1 MEIDE
6 SGNRYFISFFVQ
18 TWTRL
23 LLIAVARVYS
33 EPYQRTSDDIKSMIK
48 LAKLNEKNLTELTQ
62 AIYYGVSDSEGS
74 KYKLLELNGHL
85 LTAIEEGQTLQF
97 KGGLNE
103 KVVLCSDTK
112 TFEIKEAGI
121 SNSLLVVPELK
132 HGQATS
138 TSPLKSPKNAANS
151 SLDKSAN
158 TSSDSIEDEDLLVQR
173 HQESREVKEIFHE
186 YFECREVKPKF
197 RKLGDLLQLT
207 RYSGPENE
215 HFIDRSL
222 QFTFKQLLN
231 TTQCSREEFE
241 NGLRVFRALPIDG
254 RIRVL
259 DIEYEYRLL
268 SLMLGIVTEN
278 SWPLDR
284 IDREETLASIS
295 ETIAPPQI
303 VSSLFDIYT
312 APGSSE
318 GPSSSTKTF
327 YVYDNEMVCR
337 TIALNIL
344 QQGTKFHLQDFMDT
358 WQSALPDG
366 MTIDVC
372 EMRGVLETRLNPLLF
387 LFLTFHRRA
396 TYVASEL
403 LTETLQVCRT
413 YVR

>member
-1 MEIDE
+1 
-6 SGNRYFISFFVQ
+6 
-18 TWTRL
+18 
-23 LLIAVARVYS
+23 
-33 EPYQRTSDDIKSMIK
+33 MIK

-62 AIYYGVSDSEGS
+62 AIYYDDSDSDDS
-74 KYKLLELNGHL
+74 NFKLLELNGHL
-85 LTAIEEGQTLQF
+85 LSAIAEGQTLQF

-103 KVVLCSDTK
+103 KVVLCTDSK
-112 TFEIKEAGI
+112 TFEVKEAGI
-121 SNSLLVVPELK
+121 SNSLLIVPDLK

-158 TSSDSIEDEDLLVQR
+158 TSTDSIEDDDMPMRR
-173 HQESREVKEIFHE
+173 HQETRLVKNIFHE

-215 HFIDRSL
+215 YCIDRSL
-222 QFTFKQLLN
+222 LFRFDQLLN
-231 TTQCSREEFE
+231 TTQCSRAEFE
-241 NGLRVFRALPIDG
+241 NGLRVFRALTIDD

-303 VSSLFDIYT
+303 VASLFDLYAKPSAGEGT
-312 APGSSE
+312 SSAA
-318 GPSSSTKTF
+318 KTL
-327 YVYDNEMVCR
+327 YVYDDAMVCR

-344 QQGTKFHLQDFMDT
+344 QQGTKFHLKDFMDT
-358 WQSALPDG
+358 WQSAVPDG
-366 MTIDVC
+366 ITNDVC
-372 EMRGVLETRLNPLLF
+372 SN
-387 LFLTFHRRA
+387 
-396 TYVASEL
+396 
-403 LTETLQVCRT
+403 
-413 YVR
+413 